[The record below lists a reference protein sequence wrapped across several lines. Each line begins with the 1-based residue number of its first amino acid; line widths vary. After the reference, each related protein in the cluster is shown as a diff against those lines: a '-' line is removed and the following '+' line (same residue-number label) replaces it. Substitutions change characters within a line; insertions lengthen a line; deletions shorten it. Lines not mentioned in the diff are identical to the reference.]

1 MVDLKHTDMAQ
12 NELNV
17 ALEMLHFGFRAIT
30 HHPDQRLKELRYTR
44 VHHRILY
51 FIGRNPET
59 SINGLLATMQVSK
72 QYLNRPLNRLVDDG
86 YVDAW
91 QDDKDKRMKRLTL
104 SSAGLSLENDLTGEQ
119 RKQLSRVFTQAGPEA
134 EAGWRKIMEL
144 LARVNMK

>member
-30 HHPDQRLKELRYTR
+30 HHPDQRLKEIGYTR

-59 SINGLLATMQVSK
+59 CINGLLATMQVSK
-72 QYLNRPLNRLVDDG
+72 QYLNRPLNKLVDDG

-91 QDDKDKRMKRLTL
+91 QDDKDKRMKRLSL
-104 SSAGLSLENDLTGEQ
+104 SSAGLLLEKNLTGEQ